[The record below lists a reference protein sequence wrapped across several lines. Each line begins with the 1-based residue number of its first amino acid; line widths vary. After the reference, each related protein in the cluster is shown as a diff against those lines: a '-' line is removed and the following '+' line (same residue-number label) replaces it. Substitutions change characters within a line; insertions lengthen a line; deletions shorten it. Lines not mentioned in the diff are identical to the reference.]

1 MIMKKAFKVEVDITY
16 SVSVYIEAENESE
29 AKAMAE
35 DRVGR
40 DPRYWTQSGAIAN
53 INAYD
58 VFDAEITPSF

>member
-1 MIMKKAFKVEVDITY
+1 MKKAFQVEVDVTY
-16 SVSVYIEAENESE
+16 SVSLYIEAENESE
-29 AKAMAE
+29 AKAIAE

-58 VFDAEITPSF
+58 VSDDVEITPSF